1 MQEHST
7 LALRDDGNL
16 VRLEYQI
23 RDGRILRRR
32 QDAELSIGIFNNIFV
47 HCFGSS
53 WAPEEIH
60 FEHLRAA
67 EPGAHQ
73 ALLNAPV
80 YFGQP
85 SNAILVRRELLAKT
99 MPAAQPEKIPA
110 LKAELARRA
119 QAARPD
125 DIIGRVVQEIRLGFL
140 SGQADIETI
149 SSRLGMS
156 RATLYRTL
164 AAKNL
169 DFSQLTEAVRRE
181 LALIYIRQPHIS
193 LTEIAALLG
202 YSELSAFSRAF
213 RRWTHQAPGAFRAR
227 GGQVVKGALP
237 P

>member
-85 SNAILVRRELLAKT
+85 SNAILVRSLWGFCDL
-99 MPAAQPEKIPA
+99 
-110 LKAELARRA
+110 
-119 QAARPD
+119 RPH
-125 DIIGRVVQEIRLGFL
+125 RQGF
-140 SGQADIETI
+140 
-149 SSRLGMS
+149 
-156 RATLYRTL
+156 
-164 AAKNL
+164 
-169 DFSQLTEAVRRE
+169 
-181 LALIYIRQPHIS
+181 
-193 LTEIAALLG
+193 
-202 YSELSAFSRAF
+202 
-213 RRWTHQAPGAFRAR
+213 
-227 GGQVVKGALP
+227 
-237 P
+237 